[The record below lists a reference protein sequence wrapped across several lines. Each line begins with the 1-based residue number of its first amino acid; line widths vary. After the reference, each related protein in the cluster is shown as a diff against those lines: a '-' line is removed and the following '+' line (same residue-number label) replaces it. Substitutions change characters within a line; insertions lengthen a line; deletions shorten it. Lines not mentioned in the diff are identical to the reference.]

1 MITTLSD
8 WFIVLAPLFQSIR
21 SETKTN
27 RGSHV
32 YIFPPFGS
40 ATCNYFEFW
49 LVYWI
54 DSVVLITLVLVL
66 RHSIENRSNY
76 LSQKN
81 NWRAHF
87 GMFSSWTAL
96 QFTETNYLL
105 KKKMFSQRNVSYVME
120 HSRSNQFRQGKQMDC
135 TPNLFHL
142 RSNLSKERFTTNEEC
157 CRIITGVIT
166 LSSKNKNY
174 KEVYMLWFNF
184 VFGWKSS
191 FFRQISLNFENWF
204 NFF

>member
-105 KKKMFSQRNVSYVME
+105 KKKCFHKEMFRMWWNTHVPTSFDRGNKWIARPTSSTLGQIFPRNV
-120 HSRSNQFRQGKQMDC
+120 
-135 TPNLFHL
+135 LL
-142 RSNLSKERFTTNEEC
+142 RT
-157 CRIITGVIT
+157 
-166 LSSKNKNY
+166 
-174 KEVYMLWFNF
+174 
-184 VFGWKSS
+184 KSAVA
-191 FFRQISLNFENWF
+191 
-204 NFF
+204 